1 MDGSTVFRM
10 NKLLLIVATAIFVF
24 SSDVLAELPP
34 HLSMSCM
41 SNSGMSQYD
50 LNFSLPLKNGQ
61 IEYKFME
68 QDILYSVSLH
78 EISESI
84 ITGRAKFQSSAS
96 GETRGTSFDFKY
108 FPKTKRFEE
117 LNIEATCK

>member
-1 MDGSTVFRM
+1 MKKIILIIALALVSTGAM
-10 NKLLLIVATAIFVF
+10 AQ
-24 SSDVLAELPP
+24 SSP
-34 HLSMSCM
+34 HLLTSCV
-41 SNSGMSQYD
+41 SKSGMSQYD

-108 FPKTKRFEE
+108 FPKTNQFEE
-117 LNIEATCK
+117 LNVEANCK